1 MRHHL
6 VGIAFTCAIITAGAA
21 SLLGNAASE
30 PSDDAPRWAE
40 IEPAPAV
47 PRSELLRQLE
57 PLGFKPAGVAPAGGA
72 GSVHGR
78 LPQKSLKPVAELNSV
93 GRLAVGPILAKPAE
107 PIQEYQVR
115 LRFQIQADRQQR
127 YFQYK
132 DMVKQLEAAGFK
144 KDDTS
149 IDDEFFRSR
158 LAGTVAA
165 AGADKLLE
173 ESHVRTIL
181 LVPASYDLGEDAEIP
196 ALVQLQLVSGFGS
209 SRQREIANGT
219 RALLKPLGFVESVG
233 YDHEGHTRLL
243 GRLPAGKLDQLLSD
257 KLLVELPLQ
266 ESRDPL
272 NIGGSIV
279 VPVQIRFEA
288 PLTGAELRRQLQP
301 LGFEGP
307 PPADERPGG
316 TLNGR
321 MPNWAIA
328 QARRI
333 EGVAKVIPDLSGAR
347 ERLVS
352 LRRIE
357 VLRADAAERSAKDP
371 EPPKPPP
378 KEVEKVS
385 LDLLAYLANQP
396 EAERQKPLAIEV
408 VLRSTPGDFDRGWPD
423 ALRAAPAQ
431 MTIDGRIGPLV
442 TGFLVPA
449 KEPAF
454 LDRVRSL
461 AGLSEVSTVRL
472 PQPGRDLVLP
482 PFNDKSPD
490 RLPVKFVAL
499 GQQSPQS
506 AGLDKLVQRKNPQRV
521 ALVAADFRGY
531 EAFVGKRLPK
541 KTVLIDFT
549 AERNPDLTPA
559 APVAP
564 EGVGSGTRLA
574 LALIEAAP
582 AAELY
587 LLRVDPAAPYQV
599 QEIAR
604 AVSGEGWRSEALA
617 RRQAEIRLEQERLDY
632 ERVELRIERRIVL
645 DNVRDDPD
653 SRAAREAYFK
663 RQKAFDEAEKQL
675 NQKTTRYLRLVERT
689 GQIKDLSTVLLGL
702 HWPDGH
708 PSLPGDY
715 DRFRLL
721 DAKLLGSTAWIQA
734 IPATEGQVWSALFR
748 DADADG
754 VMEFRASETESS
766 DRSDVNSL
774 AWQPYP
780 WLSPADAGVPMVGPK
795 VIYQELPA
803 NAVVQVTLQ
812 WREVHSVAWK
822 QFTGEDVYRTP
833 LAQPM
838 RIVVLR
844 QRDPAGQRLPNEVFD
859 VVERSAGLADRVENY
874 PRYAIYQVTARFR
887 VTEPGR
893 YAIRI
898 EGQQPDSTLPP
909 GAARAP
915 GSETFELHPKV
926 SVEFVDP
933 AHRPK
938 GRVLFQTYSTS
949 D

>member
-6 VGIAFTCAIITAGAA
+6 AGIAFACAMLALVMVSTLSSAA
-21 SLLGNAASE
+21 SK
-30 PSDDAPRWAE
+30 PSDDAFRWVE

-57 PLGFKPAGVAPAGGA
+57 PFGFKPDVAGPTNGTGPAR
-72 GSVHGR
+72 GR
-78 LPQKSLKPVAELNSV
+78 LPQKSLKQVADLNSV
-93 GRLAVGPILAKPAE
+93 GRLMVGPILAKPAE

-132 DMVKQLEAAGFK
+132 DMLKQLQAAGFK
-144 KDDTS
+144 KDSTS
-149 IDDEFFRSR
+149 IDDEFFRGR
-158 LAGTVAA
+158 LAGTVPA

-173 ESHVRTIL
+173 ESHVRTML
-181 LVPASYDLGEDAEIP
+181 LIPAGYELGEDAEIP
-196 ALVQLQLVSGFGS
+196 ALVQFQLVSGFGS
-209 SRQREIANGT
+209 SRQREIAQGT

-243 GRLPAGKLDQLLSD
+243 GRVPAGKLDQLLSD
-257 KLLVELPLQ
+257 KLPVELPLQ
-266 ESRDPL
+266 EGRDPL
-272 NIGGSIV
+272 NIGGAIV

-288 PLTGAELRRQLQP
+288 PLTGVELRRQLQP
-301 LGFEGP
+301 LRFEGP
-307 PPADERPGG
+307 PPVDERPGG
-316 TLNGR
+316 TLTGR

-333 EGVAKVIPDLSGAR
+333 EGVTKVIPDLNGAR
-347 ERLVS
+347 EQLAS

-357 VLRADAAERSAKDP
+357 VLRANAAERSAKDP
-371 EPPKPPP
+371 EPPRPPP

-396 EAERQKPLAIEV
+396 EAERQKPLALEV
-408 VLRSTPGDFDRGWPD
+408 VLRSTPGDFDRGWQE
-423 ALRAAPAQ
+423 ALRAAPTH

-442 TGFLVPA
+442 TGFLTPA

-454 LDRVRSL
+454 LDRVKALAASL
-461 AGLSEVSTVRL
+461 EVSTVRL
-472 PQPGRDLVLP
+472 PQPARDLVLP
-482 PFNDKSPD
+482 PFGDKSPD
-490 RLPVKFVAL
+490 RLPAKFVPL
-499 GQQSPQS
+499 GQQSPQP

-521 ALVAADFRGY
+521 AVVAADFRGY
-531 EAFVGKRLPK
+531 EGFVGKRLPK
-541 KTVLIDFT
+541 KTTLLDFT

-587 LLRVDPAAPYQV
+587 LLGVDPAAPYQV

-663 RQKAFDEAEKQL
+663 RQKTFDEAEKAL
-675 NQKTTRYLRLVERT
+675 NQKTTRYLQLVERT

-708 PSLPGDY
+708 PSLPGDHG
-715 DRFRLL
+715 RFRLL

-734 IPATEGQVWSALFR
+734 VPATEGQVWSALFR
-748 DADADG
+748 DEDADG
-754 VMEFRASETESS
+754 VMEFRASETASG
-766 DRSDVNSL
+766 DRPDVNFL
-774 AWQPYP
+774 AWQPYS
-780 WLSPADAGVPMVGPK
+780 WLSPADAGVPLVGPK
-795 VIYQELPA
+795 IIHQELPA
-803 NAVVQVTLQ
+803 NAVVQITLQ

-822 QFTGEDVYRTP
+822 QFTGEDPYRTP

-838 RIVVLR
+838 RIVALR
-844 QRDPAGQRLPNEVFD
+844 QRDPAGQRLPNDVFD
-859 VVERSAGLADRVENY
+859 VVEQSAGLADRVENY
-874 PRYAIYQVTARFR
+874 PRHAIYQVTTRFR

-909 GAARAP
+909 GAAKAP

-938 GRVLFQTYSTS
+938 GRVLFQAYSTS